1 MIAIVLA
8 AGLGKRMK
16 SEKPK
21 VMHDILGV
29 PMVLWVLKSLRNAG
43 IDYSNIY
50 VVTGYKSELV
60 KEILPEGVNSIEQK
74 DQLGTGHAVLVALE
88 EIDKNED
95 ILVLNGDVPLIRQET
110 IMELKNMLEFNKQ
123 DAVVLT
129 MKLDEPSGYGR
140 ILKSGKGLKIIEDAD
155 ADSKTKRIN
164 EVNAGIYGFKYEFI
178 SEAIKQVDNNNEQGE
193 YYLPDVFNFSGNAS
207 TLIIGDNSEVSGI
220 NNRVQLAEV
229 QKIAQKRINEKHM
242 YNGVTIIDPE
252 NTYIGPDVKIGK
264 DSIIQPMTFISGCT
278 EIGTGCLIG
287 PMTRINES
295 FIDNEVEIIR
305 SEVDKA
311 TIEKGSKVGPYSRLR
326 PGAYLQKNVK
336 VGNYVE
342 IKKSK
347 LGEGSK
353 AQHLTYLGDSE
364 IGKDVNIGAGT
375 ITCNYDGVNKHKT
388 VIEDNSF
395 IGSNSSIVAPVV
407 IGRNSVVGAGST
419 ITENVEAYSLALG
432 RGRQVVKKGRYRKD
446 KSEEGE
452 K

>member
-1 MIAIVLA
+1 
-8 AGLGKRMK
+8 
-16 SEKPK
+16 
-21 VMHDILGV
+21 
-29 PMVLWVLKSLRNAG
+29 
-43 IDYSNIY
+43 
-50 VVTGYKSELV
+50 
-60 KEILPEGVNSIEQK
+60 
-74 DQLGTGHAVLVALE
+74 
-88 EIDKNED
+88 
-95 ILVLNGDVPLIRQET
+95 
-110 IMELKNMLEFNKQ
+110 
-123 DAVVLT
+123 

-140 ILKSGKGLKIIEDAD
+140 ILKYGKGLKIIEDAD

-164 EVNAGIYGFKYEFI
+164 EVNAGIYGFRYEFI

-207 TLIIGDNSEVSGI
+207 ALIIGDNSEVSGI

-278 EIGTGCLIG
+278 EIGTDCVIG

-295 FIDNEVEIIR
+295 IIDNEVEIIR
-305 SEVDKA
+305 SEVDSA

-388 VIEDNSF
+388 VIKDNSF

-419 ITENVEAYSLALG
+419 ITENVEDYSLALG